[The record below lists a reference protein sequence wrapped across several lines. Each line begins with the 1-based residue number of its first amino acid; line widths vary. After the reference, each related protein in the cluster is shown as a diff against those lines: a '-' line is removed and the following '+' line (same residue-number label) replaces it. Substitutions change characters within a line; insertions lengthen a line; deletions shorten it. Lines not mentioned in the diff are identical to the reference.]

1 MRNTGDILADGVI
14 AELFARSEI
23 DQVNA
28 LMRTPIRNEFLEPE
42 AFPPA
47 VHDYLEQTD
56 RLPARADPGLI
67 AAGGRLFEEHGPKLM
82 LILSLYS
89 LPFDYLYHKDAQALP
104 SYTNAEQSSAS
115 RHRGVAIPGR
125 YHATGGLTSGEGS
138 G

>member
-56 RLPARADPGLI
+56 RLPAWADLVSSQR
-67 AAGGRLFEEHGPKLM
+67 AGGCLRSM
-82 LILSLYS
+82 V
-89 LPFDYLYHKDAQALP
+89 
-104 SYTNAEQSSAS
+104 QS
-115 RHRGVAIPGR
+115 
-125 YHATGGLTSGEGS
+125 
-138 G
+138 